1 MPTVTEGS
9 RAGSGPLAVSVS
21 LDNMEEGRRSPT
33 NLLIDTMELVEA
45 RKTMH
50 VPNHLLETS
59 EFYHVLLIPVS
70 AMQHER
76 STGFYRGNK
85 FLKIKKLICE

>member
-21 LDNMEEGRRSPT
+21 LDDMEEGRRSPT

-45 RKTMH
+45 RKPMH

-59 EFYHVLLIPVS
+59 ELCLILMILYS
-70 AMQHER
+70 RKQYER
-76 STGFYRGNK
+76 SVVLVVDISPPYLLNYD
-85 FLKIKKLICE
+85 